1 MNSRLIFLILSI
13 CTFTLISTPLLSLPN
28 TTLPPDC
35 KRCTSLKNK
44 LKKNSEGRKY
54 SWFPPPGIL
63 HSLRTIV
70 EQWWYM

>member
-13 CTFTLISTPLLSLPN
+13 CTFTLISTLLSLPN

-44 LKKNSEGRKY
+44 FKKK
-54 SWFPPPGIL
+54 
-63 HSLRTIV
+63 TVKV
-70 EQWWYM
+70 ESTVGFHPQVYYTV